1 MPCTLVEIYWHL
13 ILEPTYSC
21 EMPEYFYQTAW
32 LYILEDSI
40 VNGHYLQNLE
50 SQKAEMIWRQ
60 MQNQD
65 VED

>member
-1 MPCTLVEIYWHL
+1 
-13 ILEPTYSC
+13 
-21 EMPEYFYQTAW
+21 MPEYFYQTAW